1 MITTKELAERL
12 QDKLNG
18 DFDSAT
24 NEYTNITKY
33 FLDRFYPHTRMEFYI
48 RSDEAEIKKASMD
61 INTETVYICGLLTPT
76 PGSSIEGVDKETYNT
91 VIGYTLELLVPNC
104 DDVTTITYTNDKKE
118 VSEEIRLSD
127 QVQLLVEESLSATE
141 SEYITAEDGVIYYV
155 GTAYSRT
162 IPGAKMIRNV
172 VGISLPLNVYITHSI
187 VATGISSDN
196 IRLSIKDGE
205 NFVRVFTT
213 RLGLARTTAFDSTVS
228 SNAGGVSKGTPNATT
243 LTVSFD
249 APFRLDV
256 MGKAASQYL
265 LEGGVSPLEV
275 KLEIPSVSPNGED
288 IQYDDKEYK
297 MMLADVGINGELNL
311 ASSMSCRLIEYFEP
325 LLT

>member
-61 INTETVYICGLLTPT
+61 INTETVYICGLLTPM
-76 PGSSIEGVDKETYNT
+76 PGSSIEGLDKETYNT
-91 VIGYTLELLVPNC
+91 VLSFTLELLIPNC
-104 DDVTTITYTNDKKE
+104 DDVTTVVYDGKNSK
-118 VSEEIRLSD
+118 EIRLSD
-127 QVQLLVEESLSATE
+127 QVQLLIEDTLSATE
-141 SEYITAEDGVIYYV
+141 SEYINSGDGVIYYV
-155 GTAYSRT
+155 GTAYSRP
-162 IPGAKMIRNV
+162 IPGAKMLRNV
-172 VGISLPLNVYITHSI
+172 VGISIPLNVYITYSV

-196 IRLSIKDGE
+196 IRLSIKDGVKY
-205 NFVRVFTT
+205 VRVFTT
-213 RLGLARTTAFDSTVS
+213 RLGLARTTSFDSSVA
-228 SNAGGVSKGTPNATT
+228 SNAGGVSKGTPNATS

-249 APFRLDV
+249 APFRLDA

-265 LEGGVSPLEV
+265 LNGVVEPLEV
-275 KLEIPSVSPNGED
+275 KLEMPSVSPKGDD
-288 IQYDDKEYK
+288 IQYNTEEYR
-297 MMLADVGINGELNL
+297 MMLADVGVNGELSL
-311 ASSMSCRLIEYFEP
+311 AASISCRLIEYLEP
-325 LLT
+325 LET

>member
-18 DFDSAT
+18 DFDSVT

-33 FLDRFYPHTRMEFYI
+33 FLDRFYPHTRMEFCI
-48 RSDEAEIKKASMD
+48 KSDEAEIKRASID

-104 DDVTTITYTNDKKE
+104 DDIAVVVFKDGVSKE
-118 VSEEIRLSD
+118 LRLSD

-141 SEYITAEDGVIYYV
+141 SEYITAEDGVIYYI

-162 IPGAKMIRNV
+162 IPGAKMLRNV

-196 IRLSIKDGE
+196 IRLSIKDGDK
-205 NFVRVFTT
+205 FIRVFTT
-213 RLGLARTTAFDSTVS
+213 RLGLARTTSFDSTVS

-256 MGKAASQYL
+256 MGKAVSTYL
-265 LEGGVSPLEV
+265 LKGGITPLEV
-275 KLEIPSVSPNGED
+275 KLEIPSVSPSGDD
-288 IQYDDKEYK
+288 IQYDDTEYM